1 MRLDAH
7 GLRAWTP
14 RPCARPALAALFML
28 PFALCLA
35 WSSAAGAAQHALMRF
50 PTIHGNTI
58 VFSSGG
64 SLWRVDRKG
73 GVAQRLT
80 TDSGLDLMPRFSP
93 DGTEIAFT
101 GNYDGNT
108 DVYLIPAE
116 GGQAR
121 RLTFHSD
128 VVPDAPMRWGPDNMV
143 VTWTPDGKDI
153 MFLSRRT
160 TYNSWFGQLF
170 LVPKDGGAATRFPV
184 PRGGVTSFSPDGS
197 KIAYNRIFRNFRTW
211 KRYYG
216 GLAQDV
222 WIYDLKTHD
231 TRRVTD
237 WKGTDTHPMWFANT
251 IYFASDRG
259 PEKRLNIWAYDLTS
273 TQFRQITDFKEY
285 DVDWPSLGDTGIVF
299 GCGGE
304 LYVLDLPSEKLEKVD
319 VQVPNDGVRTRPRW
333 VDASK
338 TIQAFDIAPNGR
350 RALFEARGD
359 VFTVPAEHGNT
370 RDLTQTSGIREQ
382 DPSWSPDGKW
392 IAYVTDRT
400 GEAQLAVRSADGT
413 GDEQI
418 LTSRNKGYLY
428 DPTWSPD
435 SEKVAFDDSDHTLW
449 FVGVKDRKVTKVDIN
464 PRAEMHDFAWSP
476 DALWLAYS
484 KLADND
490 LREIY
495 LYNLTSAQATRVTR
509 AFTSDFDPTFDPQ
522 GKYLYFIALKHENPV
537 FSESEFN
544 VATLKMAGIYVA
556 TLQASEP
563 SPFAPRSDEGTPK
576 EEKKDGETKPEAW
589 KPGASA
595 PIRIDLTGLADR
607 VVPLPVPAGDT
618 THLSAARGRVFYL
631 TTPVKTFE
639 TALHGESPELHAFDM
654 EKRKDAV
661 LVSPLDEYALSADG
675 TAVVTKNKDAYAIT
689 GTAPEAKETGEAK
702 PKELD
707 LSHMQAFIDPVAEWN
722 EMFHQAWRLERDF
735 FYRPEMN
742 GVDWPAIRAAYEK
755 LLPEAA
761 CREDL
766 NYIIGEMLGELGNS
780 HTYVGGG
787 DELQGTRV
795 PTGVLGVDF
804 GADEKAGRYFFA
816 TIYPGD
822 NAHPGYESPLTEPGI
837 NVKEGTYLL
846 AVDGHELRV
855 PTDPYSLF
863 VNTLNRTVTLTSADD
878 GSGKNR
884 RDVTVR
890 PIANELNLRM
900 KAWIDHNREAVD
912 KASGGTIGYLY
923 LADMDEQGM
932 EQFINQFYPQVR
944 KQGLI
949 VDVRYNGG
957 GFIDQIVLERLRRI
971 LVGMDTNRQGVAVPI
986 PQQLVHGYMACL
998 LNHYSAS
1005 DGDIFPY
1012 YFKKYGL
1019 GPLIGERTWGG
1030 VRGIRGYWPL
1040 SDGGYVTIPEDSL
1053 YGLHSEWVIE
1063 NHGVDPDIEV
1073 DNLPGDVMAGKDAQL
1088 ETAIKLIMDKIKAKE
1103 MTLPPPPPAMPP
1115 YPPEGR

>member
-1 MRLDAH
+1 MGLDGNGFSRTERPWAPRH
-7 GLRAWTP
+7 GWAN
-14 RPCARPALAALFML
+14 ALTLGIAL
-28 PFALCLA
+28 LA
-35 WSSAAGAAQHALMRF
+35 MPLGAGAAQHALMRF
-50 PTIHGNTI
+50 PTLHGNTI
-58 VFSSGG
+58 VFSAAG

-73 GVAQRLT
+73 GLAQRLT

-93 DGTEIAFT
+93 DGKEIAFT
-101 GNYDGNT
+101 GGYDGNN
-108 DVYLIPAE
+108 DVYVMPAE
-116 GGQAR
+116 GGPVR

-143 VTWTPDGKDI
+143 VTWTPDGKNI

-170 LVPKDGGAATRFPV
+170 LVPEAGGAATRFPV
-184 PRGGVTSFSPDGS
+184 RRGGVTSFSPDGS

-216 GLAQDV
+216 GLAQDI
-222 WIYDLKTHD
+222 WIYDLATHD
-231 TRRVTD
+231 IQRVTD
-237 WKGTDTHPMWFANT
+237 WKGTDTYPMWYRGT

-259 PEKRLNIWAYDLTS
+259 PEKRLNIWAYDLAS
-273 TQFRQITDFKEY
+273 KQFRQVTDFKDY
-285 DVDWPSLGDTGIVF
+285 DLDWPSLGDTGMVF

-304 LYVLDLPSEKLEKVD
+304 LYALDLPSEKLEKVAVD
-319 VQVPNDGVRTRPRW
+319 VPNDGVRTRPRW

-338 TIQAFDIAPNGR
+338 TIQGFDIAPNGK
-350 RALFEARGD
+350 RALFEARGEI
-359 VFTVPAEHGNT
+359 FTVPAEHGNI
-370 RDLTQTSGIREQ
+370 RDLTRTSGAREQ
-382 DPSWSPDGKW
+382 DPAWSPDGTSV
-392 IAYVTDRT
+392 AYVTDRT
-400 GEAQLAVRSADGT
+400 GDAQIAIRPADGT
-413 GDEQI
+413 GTEQI
-418 LTSRNKGYLY
+418 LTDRRKVYLY

-449 FVGVKDRKVTKVDIN
+449 ILNVKDRKALKVDAD

-476 DALWLAYS
+476 DAQWLTYS
-484 KLADND
+484 KAADTD

-495 LYNLTSAQATRVTR
+495 LYSLTSATATQVTR
-509 AFTSDFDPTFDPQ
+509 GRTSDFGPTFDPQ
-522 GKYLYFIALKHENPV
+522 GKYLYFIALKHENPA

-544 VATLKMAGIYVA
+544 VATLKMAGIYAV
-556 TLQASEP
+556 TLQAGEP

-576 EEKKDGETKPEAW
+576 EEKKESESKAEAW

-595 PIRIDLTGLADR
+595 PIHIDLPGLAER
-607 VVPLPVPAGDT
+607 VVPLPVPAGEIA
-618 THLSAARGRVFYL
+618 HLSTARGRVFYL
-631 TTPVKTFE
+631 TMPVKSFE
-639 TALHGESPELHAFDM
+639 AALHGESPELHAFDM
-654 EKRKDAV
+654 DKRKDSV

-675 TAVVTKNKDAYAIT
+675 TAVLTKNKGAYAIT
-689 GTAPEAKETGEAK
+689 ATAPEAKDADEEK

-707 LSHMQAFIDPVAEWN
+707 LSHMQALIDPVAEWN
-722 EMFHQAWRLERDF
+722 EMFQQAWRLERDF
-735 FYRPEMN
+735 FYSPEMN
-742 GVDWPAIRAAYEK
+742 GVDWPAVRASYEK
-755 LLPEAA
+755 LLPELA

-766 NYIIGEMLGELGNS
+766 NYVIGEMIGELGNS

-787 DELQGTRV
+787 DELQVKRV
-795 PTGVLGVDF
+795 PTGLLGADF
-804 GADEKAGRYFFA
+804 GVDEKAGRYFFK

-822 NAHPGYESPLTEPGI
+822 NAHEGYRSPLTEPGI

-846 AVDGHELRV
+846 AVAGRELRV

-863 VNTLNRTVTLTSADD
+863 VNTLGGTVTLTVADD
-878 GSGKNR
+878 AAGKNR
-884 RDVTVR
+884 RDVTVE
-890 PIANELNLRM
+890 PIADELNLRM
-900 KAWIDHNREAVD
+900 KAWIDHNREVVD

-932 EQFINQFYPQVR
+932 DQFISQFYPQVR

-957 GFIDQIVLERLRRI
+957 GFIDQIVLERLRRV
-971 LVGMDTNRQGVAVPI
+971 LVGLTTNRQGVGFPI
-986 PQQLVHGYMACL
+986 PQQMVHGYMACL

-1030 VRGIRGYWPL
+1030 VRGIRGFWPL
-1040 SDGGYVTIPEDSL
+1040 ADGGYVTIPEDSL

-1063 NHGVDPDIEV
+1063 NHGVDPDVEV

-1088 ETAIKLIMDKIKAKE
+1088 ETAIKYVMDEIKAKP
-1103 MTLPPPPPAMPP
+1103 MTLPPPPPLLPA
-1115 YPPEGR
+1115 YPPDGR